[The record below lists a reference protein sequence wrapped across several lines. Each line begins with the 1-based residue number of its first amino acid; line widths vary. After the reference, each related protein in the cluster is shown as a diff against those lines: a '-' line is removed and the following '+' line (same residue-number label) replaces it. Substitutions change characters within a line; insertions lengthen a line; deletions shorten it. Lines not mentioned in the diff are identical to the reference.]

1 VSARRRLEAR
11 RRIERLLD
19 DARRREAPLP
29 EEAATPV
36 DGLTTNNGLQEC
48 QRRAKTIGDREKK
61 TNTKNTAAAGT
72 SRVQSRVRIAVSSSP
87 PYLPS
92 SLRGSTRDKEIRSE
106 GETKPEGLL
115 CSSAAGRP
123 DGTEESRRGR
133 ATGPEPTMMRPSGEV
148 DGGSAV
154 LSPPTRGAGRP
165 SPPAA
170 HGWGDD
176 GRGSSPSRPS
186 SRGRPHPRAE
196 EVRRG
201 RPRPRR
207 GLARK
212 QRRPGRLQ
220 GERRRR
226 FLAPVR

>member
-36 DGLTTNNGLQEC
+36 DGLTTNNGLREC

-92 SLRGSTRDKEIRSE
+92 SLRGSTRDREIRSE
-106 GETKPEGLL
+106 GETRPAG
-115 CSSAAGRP
+115 SSAPARQGGPTARRRA
-123 DGTEESRRGR
+123 DEGGRRGQ
-133 ATGPEPTMMRPSGEV
+133 
-148 DGGSAV
+148 
-154 LSPPTRGAGRP
+154 SPR
-165 SPPAA
+165 
-170 HGWGDD
+170 
-176 GRGSSPSRPS
+176 
-186 SRGRPHPRAE
+186 
-196 EVRRG
+196 
-201 RPRPRR
+201 
-207 GLARK
+207 
-212 QRRPGRLQ
+212 
-220 GERRRR
+220 
-226 FLAPVR
+226 